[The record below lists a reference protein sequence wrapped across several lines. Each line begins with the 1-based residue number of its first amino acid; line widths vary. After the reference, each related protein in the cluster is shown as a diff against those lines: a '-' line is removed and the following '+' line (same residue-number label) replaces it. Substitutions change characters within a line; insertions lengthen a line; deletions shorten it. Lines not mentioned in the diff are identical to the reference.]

1 MLLVW
6 TLGEVAA
13 VVPKLGSRNER
24 PDEIA
29 VRKQSRFE
37 RRAMSMTARASDHI
51 RRRPSNLFP
60 ITVRPTQA
68 DVSIARAVARNT
80 APAAEV
86 DRALTWGA
94 DEKVLLLLAMAGWI
108 VSRSGGDR
116 LQRMANHA
124 RAGHGGRFAGAARPE
139 AALARRTPFL
149 VNTFGCRFSDWTNE
163 GGGATCPGS
172 TTSPSSAGSASA

>member
-1 MLLVW
+1 MLVVW

-124 RAGHGGRFAGAARPE
+124 LLVTAAASLVPHGLKLLLRVVLHFSSTLLGVGFPAGPTKGAAQ
-139 AALARRTPFL
+139 
-149 VNTFGCRFSDWTNE
+149 
-163 GGGATCPGS
+163 S